1 VAGSRLTPRQIKF
14 ALALAE
20 SPSIAAAGRA
30 AGYAE
35 SSLSS
40 LFRLCRRPT
49 VRAIAYARREQI
61 AAALPIKSE
70 AVIALLWGVARNPKT
85 HAAHKITAAAE
96 LLKWLGPPGGAPE
109 IQASAEG
116 QEETSNLPPPLSH
129 LMVMASHVGV
139 PVKMVEGP
147 DGELVPEVTH

>member
-1 VAGSRLTPRQIKF
+1 VEGSRLTPRQIKF

-70 AVIALLWGVARNPKT
+70 AVIALLWDVARDPKT

-96 LLKWLGPPGGAPE
+96 LLKWLGPPGGAPAVTANTE
-109 IQASAEG
+109 E
-116 QEETSNLPPPLSH
+116 QEEAALPPALSH